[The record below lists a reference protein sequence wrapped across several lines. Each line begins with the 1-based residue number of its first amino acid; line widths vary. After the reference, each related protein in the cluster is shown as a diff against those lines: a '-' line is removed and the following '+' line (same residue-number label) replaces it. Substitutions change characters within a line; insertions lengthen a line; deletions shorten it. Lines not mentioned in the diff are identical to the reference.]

1 MSLAEQARALIAY
14 NWWANQ
20 KILEAASVLSAEE
33 LDRDTGATFG
43 SIGANLRHIV
53 AAEMGWHSVL
63 AGMPL
68 QRPEGLRSAAP
79 LSDIRE
85 WCEESHKRL
94 DAYAA
99 SITNESIDAAVHAER
114 GGQTYSWPA
123 WQVLTHVVNHGTQH
137 RAETGAALAA
147 LGHSPGDLDFIYF
160 VSERE

>member
-1 MSLAEQARALIAY
+1 MSLAEQARALSAY

-20 KILEAASVLSAEE
+20 KLLDAASRLSAEE

-63 AGMPL
+63 AGIQL
-68 QRPEGLRSAAP
+68 QRPEGLRSPAP
-79 LSDIRE
+79 MSDIRE
-85 WCEESHKRL
+85 WYEDSRGRL
-94 DAYAA
+94 DSYAA
-99 SITNESIDAAVHAER
+99 AITDDSIVADVHAER
-114 GGQTYSWPA
+114 GGQTYAWPA

-137 RAETGAALAA
+137 RAETGGALAA

-160 VSERE
+160 VAGGQ